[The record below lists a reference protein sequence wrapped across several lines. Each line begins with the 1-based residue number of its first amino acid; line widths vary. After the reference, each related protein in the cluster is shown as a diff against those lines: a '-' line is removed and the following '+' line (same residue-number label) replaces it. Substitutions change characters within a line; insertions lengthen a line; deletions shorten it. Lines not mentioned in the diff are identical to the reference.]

1 MIIAGLVL
9 ILSLV
14 MIATGSHLYDKSESE
29 GKSHD

>member
-1 MIIAGLVL
+1 MIIVGLVL

-29 GKSHD
+29 ERSHD